1 MTSIAHPVFRGRTE
15 PVTALHRRLPGVATG
30 ASWVVLAV
38 VTALTM
44 IGLLM
49 VMSASSVVSVR
60 ENTMPWSYFV
70 RQATWVV
77 VGIAGMLVA
86 MSVSLDFWRRHVK
99 LMMAGAVLTLGAV
112 LVPGVGVS
120 ANGAT
125 RWLGVGPAKFQ
136 PSEFAKFAL
145 LLFVADLLARRQH
158 QVEDWRWGL
167 GPVTTYLVVISGL
180 IMLQPNMGT
189 TVIIGAT
196 VLAVLW
202 AAGSP
207 KGQLASVGGVLAVIG
222 AGFVAFEPFR
232 RRRYLIFLDPMK
244 DPFEYGL
251 QNVQSL
257 VAIANGGL
265 LGRGLGRSTV
275 KWGFL
280 PFAWT
285 DFIFAVIG
293 EEFGLLGVLAVVGL
307 FVAFAVTGVYVAAR
321 ASDRFSMLVA
331 VGITTWISVQAFMNM
346 AAVVGLMPI
355 TGVPL
360 PFVSFGGSSMVVTL
374 TAVGMLVNI
383 ARHPAAVPAR
393 PARSTRASR

>member
-15 PVTALHRRLPGVATG
+15 PVTALHRRIPGVATG

-60 ENTMPWSYFV
+60 ENSMPWSYFV

-77 VGIAGMLVA
+77 VGLVGMLVA
-86 MSVSLDFWRRHVK
+86 MSVSLDLWRRHVK

-112 LVPGVGVS
+112 LVPGVGVT

-145 LLFVADLLARRQH
+145 LLFAADLLARRQH
-158 QVEDWRWGL
+158 RVENWQWGL
-167 GPVTTYLVVISGL
+167 GPVTFYLSVISGL

-196 VLAVLW
+196 ILAVLW

-207 KGQLASVGGVLAVIG
+207 KGQLAAVGGVLAVVG

-244 DPFEYGL
+244 DPFQYGL
-251 QNVQSL
+251 QNVQSF

-293 EEFGLLGVLAVVGL
+293 EEFGLVGVLAVVGL
-307 FVAFAVTGVYVAAR
+307 FVAFAVTGVYIAAR

-383 ARHPAAVPAR
+383 ARHPAAAPAR